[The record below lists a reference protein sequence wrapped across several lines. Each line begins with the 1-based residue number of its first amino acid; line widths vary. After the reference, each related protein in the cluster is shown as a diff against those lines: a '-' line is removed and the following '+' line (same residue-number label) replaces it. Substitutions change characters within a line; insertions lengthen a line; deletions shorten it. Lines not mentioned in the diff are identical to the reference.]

1 MITCGP
7 LENIPED
14 GGRLRMLCA
23 RMIMALNCR
32 DALTCVVI
40 LIYLSEAVNG
50 SFISDTLDLDLSL
63 FVRHRRS
70 YGEQHRKSKEAMPGI
85 GNAVKSTSHSGKQTV
100 FITENCTVVVA
111 QTGGTA
117 TLPCVVRKFSNGVVS
132 WIRKHDYHLLTVG
145 VTTYNTDERFLVE
158 HVRHLQNWGLL
169 IKHVQPTDAGLY
181 ECQVSTHPPTSI
193 LVELKVTK
201 AQAEIQGSPELYI
214 RAGSLLKLIC
224 TLRHST
230 EPPAFVFWYHEQ
242 RMINYDP
249 GVSVKEG
256 RSSSIL
262 HLQDAEK
269 SHNGNYTCSPSNAV
283 PASINVHVLNATAEE
298 KPAAMQHA
306 TSTRSS
312 SSSFLLHC
320 SLLIAIMTSA
330 LTTTSS

>member
-1 MITCGP
+1 MS
-7 LENIPED
+7 NIPT
-14 GGRLRMLCA
+14 RMA
-23 RMIMALNCR
+23 FHFR
-32 DALTCVVI
+32 DFLTCFVI
-40 LIYLSEAVNG
+40 FVYLLDAVNG
-50 SFISDTLDLDLSL
+50 SFMSENFDFSL

-70 YGEQHRKSKEAMPGI
+70 YSEQHRKSKEALLGI
-85 GNAVKSTSHSGKQTV
+85 GNAVKSAAHGGKSTV

-111 QTGGTA
+111 QIGGTA

-132 WIRKHDYHLLTVG
+132 WIRKQDYHLLTVG
-145 VTTYNTDERFLVE
+145 VATYNADDRYMVE

-169 IKHVQPTDAGLY
+169 IKHVQPSDAGLY

-193 LVELKVTK
+193 VVELKVTK
-201 AQAEIQGSPELYI
+201 AQAEIQGAPDLYI
-214 RAGSLLKLIC
+214 RSGSMLRLVC
-224 TLRHST
+224 TLKHST

-249 GVSVKEG
+249 GVTVKEG

-269 SHNGNYTCSPSNAV
+269 IHNGNYTCSPSNAV

-306 TSTRSS
+306 NSTKSS
-312 SSSFLLHC
+312 CSTFLLNC
-320 SLLIAIMTSA
+320 GLFMAIMVSA
-330 LTTTSS
+330 LLSAS